1 MRNGRLLKARLSEY
15 GALWLGAFLL
25 VLAGTGIASLG
36 LGLDLV
42 DLADLV
48 LPISFLA
55 LGGAVVVG
63 LTLTIIANA
72 SLAAKVLVA
81 ALAVLLILPLL
92 WSPVLAVLIV
102 AAIGGVTIEY
112 SNAYAHFRIIVSQLI
127 YPVVSMLV
135 EGPLVAA
142 VWNAFQIV
150 ASIVGFVASALQ
162 VWRVVKPMLT
172 RAATEAFSDE
182 DD

>member
-1 MRNGRLLKARLSEY
+1 MGDRRILKARLSEY

-25 VLAGTGIASLG
+25 VLAGTAIATLAVG
-36 LGLDLV
+36 V
-42 DLADLV
+42 DLIEVADIV
-48 LPISFLA
+48 LPISFIA

-63 LTLTIIANA
+63 LTLAVISEA
-72 SLAAKVLVA
+72 SLGAKVLIT
-81 ALAVLLILPLL
+81 ALALLLVLPLL

-102 AAIGGVTIEY
+102 ATIAQVTIEY
-112 SNAYAHFRIIVSQLI
+112 SNAYAQFRIIVSQLI

-162 VWRVVKPMLT
+162 VWRVIKRFLT
-172 RAATEAFSDE
+172 RAASEAFEDE
-182 DD
+182 D